1 MSDMCVEEYGQP
13 CVVAPRK
20 ARSGRF
26 HSAGWA
32 VPLKKKKKRGF
43 LIRMCVSLINI
54 RIEW

>member
-32 VPLKKKKKRGF
+32 VPLKKKKRGF
-43 LIRMCVSLINI
+43 LIRMYVSLINI

>member
-32 VPLKKKKKRGF
+32 VPLKKKKTRVPNTDV
-43 LIRMCVSLINI
+43 CVSN
-54 RIEW
+54 